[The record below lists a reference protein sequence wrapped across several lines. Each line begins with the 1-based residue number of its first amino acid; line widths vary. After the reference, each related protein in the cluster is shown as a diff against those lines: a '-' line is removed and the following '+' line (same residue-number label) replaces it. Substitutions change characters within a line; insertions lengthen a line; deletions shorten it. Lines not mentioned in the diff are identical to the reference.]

1 MNKLIAASLTLGGA
15 LLAPMT
21 FANDACSPDNPSACK
36 SKLEKEC
43 LYYSFEEFEMDEEFI
58 IFEEG
63 YMEYK
68 DHHQDKNHDQ
78 EFKESDLLLSDLN
91 ELSLTNEQQSLV
103 NDWQTYNTKFDKDWM
118 TLCMSYP
125 NKDKSITNQIDW
137 EEANLKN
144 DLTYLKESRVFVN
157 KMTASLTEPQKQQL
171 VQLGLMQLLP

>member
-1 MNKLIAASLTLGGA
+1 MNKLIAASLTLGGV

-43 LYYSFEEFEMDEEFI
+43 LYYSVDEFEMDEGLV

-63 YMEYK
+63 YMDYK
-68 DHHQDKNHDQ
+68 DQHQGHDE

-91 ELSLTNEQQSLV
+91 ELSLTSEQQSLV
-103 NDWQTYNTKFDKDWM
+103 NEWQAYNTQFDKDWM

-125 NKDKSITNQIDW
+125 NKEKSITNQIDW

>member
-1 MNKLIAASLTLGGA
+1 MNKRIAASLTLGGV

-43 LYYSFEEFEMDEEFI
+43 LYYSVDEFEMDEDLV

-63 YMEYK
+63 YMDYK
-68 DHHQDKNHDQ
+68 DQHQGHD
-78 EFKESDLLLSDLN
+78 EKFKESDLLLNDLN
-91 ELSLTNEQQSLV
+91 ELSLTSEQQSLV
-103 NDWQTYNTKFDKDWM
+103 NEWQAYNTQFDKDWM
-118 TLCMSYP
+118 TLCLSYP
-125 NKDKSITNQIDW
+125 SKEKSITNQIDW

>member
-1 MNKLIAASLTLGGA
+1 MNKLIAASLTLGGV

-43 LYYSFEEFEMDEEFI
+43 LYYSVDEFEMDEGLV

-63 YMEYK
+63 YMDYK
-68 DHHQDKNHDQ
+68 DQHQGHDE

-91 ELSLTNEQQSLV
+91 ELSLTSEQQSLV
-103 NDWQTYNTKFDKDWM
+103 NEWQAYNTQFDKDWM

-125 NKDKSITNQIDW
+125 NKEKSITNQIDW

-157 KMTASLTEPQKQQL
+157 KMTASLTGPQKQQL